1 MMQTLAS
8 EKRVSRVKAKEI
20 FEAVISYL
28 EKDVKEW
35 LKEIQCRDTEL
46 VKTLIGCLVQDFI
59 KEKFDCEIEDFENR
73 ITFSRLDEDEEFIKL
88 R

>member
-1 MMQTLAS
+1 MTTIMMQTLAS

-35 LKEIQCRDTEL
+35 LKEI
-46 VKTLIGCLVQDFI
+46 
-59 KEKFDCEIEDFENR
+59 
-73 ITFSRLDEDEEFIKL
+73 
-88 R
+88 